1 MYIHIYINMDINM
14 DINMHIIYI
23 YIRMRAHICIYIYIY
38 IYAAFMA
45 GSIECWPPAQGVV
58 TCSVLLNFTLSCG
71 LI

>member
-1 MYIHIYINMDINM
+1 M

-23 YIRMRAHICIYIYIY
+23 YVYACAHIYAYIC
-38 IYAAFMA
+38 AAFMA

>member
-1 MYIHIYINMDINM
+1 MYIHIYINM

-23 YIRMRAHICIYIYIY
+23 YIYMYTHARTYMHIYIY

-58 TCSVLLNFTLSCG
+58 TCSELLNFTLSCG

>member
-1 MYIHIYINMDINM
+1 MDIDMYIHIYINM

-23 YIRMRAHICIYIYIY
+23 YIYTHARIYMH
-38 IYAAFMA
+38 IYAAFML

>member
-1 MYIHIYINMDINM
+1 M

-23 YIRMRAHICIYIYIY
+23 YIYIYIYVYACAHIYAY

>member
-1 MYIHIYINMDINM
+1 MDIDMYIHIYINMDINM
-14 DINMHIIYI
+14 HIIYI
-23 YIRMRAHICIYIYIY
+23 YVYACAHIYAY

>member
-1 MYIHIYINMDINM
+1 MYIHIYINM

-23 YIRMRAHICIYIYIY
+23 YIYIYVYACAHIYAY